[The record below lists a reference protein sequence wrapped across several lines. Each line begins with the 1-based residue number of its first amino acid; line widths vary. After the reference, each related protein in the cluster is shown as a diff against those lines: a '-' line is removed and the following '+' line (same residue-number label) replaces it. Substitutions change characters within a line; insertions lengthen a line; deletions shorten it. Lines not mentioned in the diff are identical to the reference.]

1 MEPNESQLQQRAR
14 PSAVLASAGSGGNS
28 GAEGA
33 GQRQASSQMLSLI
46 RGRSVPGRA
55 GKPRWITSQSSAHP
69 CVDLSRGWGDRT
81 QGTLAGW
88 PLSPFRSPQPPAGP
102 GRSEPTLSRRARTTP
117 CPVFIYKAISDAGP
131 FGGQTPRLP
140 PVQLTV
146 GQWTG
151 AAAEAWARTQWRL

>member
-1 MEPNESQLQQRAR
+1 MSPSFSRGLGQARSWPLQ
-14 PSAVLASAGSGGNS
+14 GSGGNS
-28 GAEGA
+28 GTEGA

-46 RGRSVPGRA
+46 RGRTVPGRA
-55 GKPRWITSQSSAHP
+55 GKPRWMRSQSSAHP

-102 GRSEPTLSRRARTTP
+102 GRRGPRSADVRAQPRTP
-117 CPVFIYKAISDAGP
+117 CLFTRPLQMLAHLVARHRACPS
-131 FGGQTPRLP
+131 
-140 PVQLTV
+140 VQLTV